1 MSSHEPASE
10 VLRREGAV
18 AAEDV
23 VRWLAEAC
31 DALQALRAGGVESTV
46 SLDTLRVSR
55 APGVAALVD
64 ASPLPP
70 GPTDAPR
77 AQVRA
82 LAAVGFELLKGLPPP
97 EPPTDDAWIGLRPEL
112 QALLAPALVG
122 AGAADPAAFARQL
135 RGLGRAETA
144 GYAAPRVADTHISK
158 KPQAST
164 EASRTG
170 QLFGAWELLEL
181 LGSGGMGDVYR
192 ARHARLGRE
201 AAVKVLRPE
210 LAALPEVVQ
219 RFFQEARVV
228 NEINHPHIVQIFDF
242 VEEPQ
247 RVYCVMELLPGRS
260 LAQLAAE
267 DGPLPLK
274 RIARLLGQAC
284 AALQA
289 AHERGVVHRDVK
301 PDNLFVTVGPD
312 GRDVLKVL
320 DFGIARRLTGEGART
335 QHGQVLGTPYYM
347 APEQAAG
354 RAVDVRADVYA
365 LGVALFEL
373 VSGHD
378 FSRVERPE
386 PLTQSATGE
395 AVPPE
400 LTRLIA
406 QCLELDPEKRPATA
420 AAVGSVLQK
429 VADVPAPP
437 RPSTQALEAAA
448 GLGPRR
454 PPRFALVGVGAVVAI
469 AAGLWWMTRHVS
481 TPEPAPPEPVVAV
494 DAGAP
499 GVVTPEPAVDAGE
512 PTAVAT
518 PEPTFDA
525 GAPTSMATPEPAVDA
540 GASTARPVRPVV
552 KTTKKPPAPLA
563 VDPLASRVEAARRR
577 HARLL
582 EKHGATQL
590 TSIERAAVGA
600 LLDEARR
607 DPPQV
612 QLSTLQSAEAALDDA
627 ERRLDR

>member
-31 DALQALRAGGVESTV
+31 DALETLRAGGVESTV

-55 APGVAALVD
+55 APGVGALVD

-70 GPTDAPR
+70 GTTDAPR

-82 LAAVGFELLKGLPPP
+82 LAAAGFELLKGLPPP
-97 EPPTDDAWIGLRPEL
+97 ELPNDDAWVGLRPEL
-112 QALLAPALVG
+112 KALLAPALEG
-122 AGAADPAAFARQL
+122 TGAAEPAAFARQL

-144 GYAAPRVADTHISK
+144 GYEAPPVADTQLSTK
-158 KPQAST
+158 LQAST
-164 EASRTG
+164 DASRTG

-219 RFFQEARVV
+219 RLFQEARVV

-247 RVYCVMELLPGRS
+247 RVYCVMELLHGRS

-274 RIARLLGQAC
+274 RIARLVGQAC

-373 VSGHD
+373 VSGRD

-406 QCLELDPEKRPATA
+406 QCLELDPDKRPATA
-420 AAVGSVLQK
+420 AAVGDVLRK
-429 VADVPAPP
+429 VADLPAPP

-454 PPRFALVGVGAVVAI
+454 TPRVALVGVGAVVAI
-469 AAGLWWMTRHVS
+469 AAGLWWTTSQVS
-481 TPEPAPPEPVVAV
+481 PPEPTPSEPAGAT
-494 DAGAP
+494 DAGMAEV
-499 GVVTPEPAVDAGE
+499 GAPEPAVDAGG
-512 PTAVAT
+512 PGAVVT
-518 PEPTFDA
+518 SGPE
-525 GAPTSMATPEPAVDA
+525 VDA
-540 GASTARPVRPVV
+540 GTSTARPVRPVV
-552 KTTKKPPAPLA
+552 KATKKPPPPPA

-590 TSIERAAVGA
+590 TSIERAAIGA